1 MSDTTRSGRGAARRR
16 IAGQR
21 RPTDRRT
28 ADPTREQVRTG
39 TPAAGEP
46 TTEEA
51 PTGTTPPLAAE
62 PATQVE
68 ASAAAT
74 EEAAAAPGAE
84 GLAALP
90 AAPGRDAV
98 SEDQPA
104 TAETEE
110 SITQSDSAVPAGEQD
125 QAAGRLGKMLTVTI
139 AVLLVLT
146 LTAAVLLGIKAWQG
160 REAEQARSQAT
171 AAATKAAQLVLSY
184 DYRSLDKDFSA
195 ARATLTPQF
204 AADFDQTTKVVAEQA
219 KKTKATV
226 KAEVRE
232 VGVRDGDA
240 NRVTLLVFVN
250 QTTTST
256 ITQGKPRV
264 DLNRARFTMVRNG
277 DRWLVQE
284 IAGL

>member
-1 MSDTTRSGRGAARRR
+1 MSDTTRSGRGGTRRR

-21 RPTDRRT
+21 RPTDRHT
-28 ADPTREQVRTG
+28 TDPTREEDR
-39 TPAAGEP
+39 
-46 TTEEA
+46 
-51 PTGTTPPLAAE
+51 TGTTPPPSAE
-62 PATQVE
+62 PATLVDS
-68 ASAAAT
+68 SADVQDVPAPVADT
-74 EEAAAAPGAE
+74 EH
-84 GLAALP
+84 
-90 AAPGRDAV
+90 AV
-98 SEDQPA
+98 SEDQPT
-104 TAETEE
+104 TAETGE
-110 SITQSDSAVPAGEQD
+110 SVTQSDNVLPEAD
-125 QAAGRLGKMLTVTI
+125 QEPVRLGKLLTVTI

-146 LTAAVLLGIKAWQG
+146 LSAAVVLGIKAWQG

-171 AAATKAAQLVLSY
+171 AAARKAAQLVLSY
-184 DYRSLDKDFSA
+184 DYRTLDQNFSA
-195 ARATLTPQF
+195 ARATLTPGF

-232 VGVRDGDA
+232 IGVRDGDA
-240 NRVTLLVFVN
+240 DRVTLLVFVN

-277 DRWLVQE
+277 DQWLVQE